1 MSKQQRVDRQFS
13 ELTDQAGL
21 PSGALLVS
29 VNFVALLAQCDND
42 DRKAIGIVG
51 DLKALLR

>member
-1 MSKQQRVDRQFS
+1 MSRKVDRQFA
-13 ELTDQAGL
+13 ELTDAAAL
-21 PSGALLVS
+21 PSGALVVS

-51 DLKALLR
+51 DLKDLLR